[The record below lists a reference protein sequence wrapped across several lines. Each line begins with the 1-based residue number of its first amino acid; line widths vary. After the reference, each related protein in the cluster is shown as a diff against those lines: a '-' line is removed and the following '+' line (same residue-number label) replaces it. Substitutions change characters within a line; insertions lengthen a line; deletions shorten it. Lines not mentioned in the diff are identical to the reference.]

1 MKIVRLIINNLFFYT
16 FDNKTCIL
24 IEYNKKF
31 YKRLQ
36 ENDPIAWRELINL
49 YSDRLYAYALSLSSD
64 HDVSSDIIQQVFIN
78 LFESKDRLDPKYSL
92 KSFLYRSTYN
102 LFVDNYRKKKSMS
115 ILHEQY
121 YHIPDQFIT
130 NTDEEDFSKKIN
142 LLNDLIR
149 TLPLKTKEV
158 FILSKSDGLT
168 NAEISEILDISI
180 KTVEGHITRAFKLLR
195 KMAKSLDY

>member
-1 MKIVRLIINNLFFYT
+1 MKQNN
-16 FDNKTCIL
+16 I
-24 IEYNKKF
+24 KF
-31 YKRLQ
+31 YRNLQ
-36 ENDPIAWRELINL
+36 ENDHLAWRQLVNL

-64 HDVSSDIIQQVFIN
+64 HNVSSDIVQQVFIN
-78 LFESKDRLDPKYSL
+78 LFESKHRIDPKYSL

-115 ILHEQY
+115 LLHEQY
-121 YHIPDQFIT
+121 YHLLDQFVT

-142 LLNDLIR
+142 LLNDLIE

-158 FILSKSDGLT
+158 FTLSKNNGLT
-168 NAEISEILDISI
+168 NTEISEILDVSV

-195 KMAKSLDY
+195 KKANNLNY

>member
-1 MKIVRLIINNLFFYT
+1 MKQNN
-16 FDNKTCIL
+16 I
-24 IEYNKKF
+24 KF
-31 YKRLQ
+31 YRNLQ
-36 ENDPIAWRELINL
+36 ENDHLAWRQLVNL

-64 HDVSSDIIQQVFIN
+64 HNVSSDIVQQVFIS
-78 LFESKDRLDPKYSL
+78 LFESKDRLDPQYSL

-121 YHIPDQFIT
+121 YHMLEQFVT
-130 NTDEEDFSKKIN
+130 NTDEEDFLKKVNI
-142 LLNDLIR
+142 LNDLIE

-158 FILSKSDGLT
+158 FTLSKHNGLT
-168 NAEISEILDISI
+168 NLEISEILDISV

-195 KMAKSLDY
+195 KMVSSLNY

>member
-1 MKIVRLIINNLFFYT
+1 MKRNNNHL
-16 FDNKTCIL
+16 
-24 IEYNKKF
+24 
-31 YKRLQ
+31 YKNLQ
-36 ENDPIAWRELINL
+36 ENDPLAWRQIINL

-64 HDVSSDIIQQVFIN
+64 HDVASDIVQQVYIN
-78 LFESKDRLDPKYSL
+78 LFESKDRLDTQYSL

-102 LFVDNYRKKKSMS
+102 LFIDNYRKKKSMS

-121 YHIPDQFIT
+121 YHILEQFVT
-130 NTDEEDFSKKIN
+130 NADEEDLSKKIN
-142 LLNDLIR
+142 LLNDLIE

-158 FILSKSDGLT
+158 FTLSKHNGLT

-195 KMAKSLDY
+195 KMANSLNY

>member
-1 MKIVRLIINNLFFYT
+1 VKIVRLIINNLFFYT

-36 ENDPIAWRELINL
+36 ENDPIAWRELINS

-102 LFVDNYRKKKSMS
+102 QFVDNYRKKKSMS

-121 YHIPDQFIT
+121 YHILDQFIT

-142 LLNDLIR
+142 LLNDLIG

>member
-121 YHIPDQFIT
+121 YHILDQFIT

-142 LLNDLIR
+142 LLNDLIG

>member
-102 LFVDNYRKKKSMS
+102 QFVDNYRKKKSMS

-121 YHIPDQFIT
+121 YHILDQFIT

-158 FILSKSDGLT
+158 FILSKSNGLT
-168 NAEISEILDISI
+168 NLEISEILDISV

-195 KMAKSLDY
+195 KMANSLNY

>member
-1 MKIVRLIINNLFFYT
+1 MKQNN
-16 FDNKTCIL
+16 I
-24 IEYNKKF
+24 KF
-31 YKRLQ
+31 YRNLQ
-36 ENDPIAWRELINL
+36 ENDHLAWRQLVNL

-64 HDVSSDIIQQVFIN
+64 HNVSSDIVQQVFIS
-78 LFESKDRLDPKYSL
+78 LFESKDRLDPQYSL

-121 YHIPDQFIT
+121 YHMLEQFVT
-130 NTDEEDFSKKIN
+130 NTDEEDFLKKVNI
-142 LLNDLIR
+142 LNDLIE

-158 FILSKSDGLT
+158 FTLSKHNGLT
-168 NAEISEILDISI
+168 NLEISEILDISV

-195 KMAKSLDY
+195 KMANSLNY

>member
-36 ENDPIAWRELINL
+36 ENDPIAWRELINS

-102 LFVDNYRKKKSMS
+102 QFVDNYRKKKSMS

-121 YHIPDQFIT
+121 YHILDQFIT

-142 LLNDLIR
+142 LLNDLIG

-195 KMAKSLDY
+195 KMAESLDY

>member
-49 YSDRLYAYALSLSSD
+49 YSDILYAYALSLSSD

-121 YHIPDQFIT
+121 YHILDQFIT

-142 LLNDLIR
+142 LLNDLIG

>member
-1 MKIVRLIINNLFFYT
+1 VKIVRLIINNLFFYT

-102 LFVDNYRKKKSMS
+102 QFVDNYRKKKSMS

-121 YHIPDQFIT
+121 YHILDQFIT

-142 LLNDLIR
+142 LLNDLIG

>member
-36 ENDPIAWRELINL
+36 ENDPIAWRELINS

-102 LFVDNYRKKKSMS
+102 QFVDNYRKKKSMS

-121 YHIPDQFIT
+121 YHILDQFIT

-142 LLNDLIR
+142 LLNDLIG

>member
-102 LFVDNYRKKKSMS
+102 QFVDNYRKKKSMS

-121 YHIPDQFIT
+121 YHILDQFIT

-142 LLNDLIR
+142 LLNDLIG

>member
-102 LFVDNYRKKKSMS
+102 QFVDNYRKKKSMS

-121 YHIPDQFIT
+121 YHILDQFIT

-180 KTVEGHITRAFKLLR
+180 KTVAGHITRAFKLLR

>member
-1 MKIVRLIINNLFFYT
+1 
-16 FDNKTCIL
+16 
-24 IEYNKKF
+24 
-31 YKRLQ
+31 
-36 ENDPIAWRELINL
+36 
-49 YSDRLYAYALSLSSD
+49 
-64 HDVSSDIIQQVFIN
+64 
-78 LFESKDRLDPKYSL
+78 
-92 KSFLYRSTYN
+92 
-102 LFVDNYRKKKSMS
+102 MS

-121 YHIPDQFIT
+121 YHILDQFIT

-142 LLNDLIR
+142 LLNDLIG

-195 KMAKSLDY
+195 KMAESLDY

>member
-102 LFVDNYRKKKSMS
+102 QFVDNYRKKKSMS

-121 YHIPDQFIT
+121 YHILDQFIT
-130 NTDEEDFSKKIN
+130 NTNEEDFSKKIN

>member
-1 MKIVRLIINNLFFYT
+1 LIQ
-16 FDNKTCIL
+16 
-24 IEYNKKF
+24 YNKKI

-121 YHIPDQFIT
+121 YHILDQFIT

-142 LLNDLIR
+142 LLNDLIE

-195 KMAKSLDY
+195 KKANNLNY